1 MADASAPARST
12 TITPEQF
19 RDIAESAGKELE
31 GRLQEDQDSGKRTL
45 GVVSFEIKKY
55 EGVLKEVMT
64 AFEKEVGHISFVLD
78 KSDIA

>member
-45 GVVSFEIKKY
+45 GVVSFEKY